1 MLRYVYRPHKGIEAI
16 NTIIINNEIFKA
28 LGAVEML
35 LAALS
40 GAMIKNQLLVLFF
53 ISLAVFQYGRQ

>member
-1 MLRYVYRPHKGIEAI
+1 MCLELASVPQLMG
-16 NTIIINNEIFKA
+16 INNEIFKA

-40 GAMIKNQLLVLFF
+40 GAMIKNQLLVLF
-53 ISLAVFQYGRQ
+53 L

>member
-1 MLRYVYRPHKGIEAI
+1 MCLELASVPQLMG
-16 NTIIINNEIFKA
+16 INNEIFKV